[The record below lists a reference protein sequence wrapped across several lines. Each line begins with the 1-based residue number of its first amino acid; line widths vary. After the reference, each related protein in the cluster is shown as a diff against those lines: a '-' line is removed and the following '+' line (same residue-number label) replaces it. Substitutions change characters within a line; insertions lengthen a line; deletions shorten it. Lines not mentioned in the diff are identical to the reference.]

1 MNKLG
6 YLTTRMHLE
15 GMLGTVSQRKRN
27 NLWFHLYAES
37 EKTNNRQ
44 TFKQNGQLVTMGG
57 GGWGEVG
64 EGDKDV
70 RTSNYK
76 IILSQ
81 GWKNYSIG
89 TKAHNIVT
97 SLYGGRW

>member
-1 MNKLG
+1 
-6 YLTTRMHLE
+6 
-15 GMLGTVSQRKRN
+15 
-27 NLWFHLYAES
+27 
-37 EKTNNRQ
+37 
-44 TFKQNGQLVTMGG
+44 MGG